1 VTTVASRRLASGLRT
16 RWLAGAGESLLVP
29 IVIVMIG
36 VYLAFSTPYFLTINN
51 LSNVL
56 LQSVILGI
64 VAFGST
70 FVILAGELD
79 LSVSAGVALV
89 SVIAATVMVSTG
101 SIVWGFAAGLAV
113 GLVLGVLNGLLVT
126 KLKVPSFIA
135 TFATLIISHGIA
147 LDITDGGTV
156 FGLPEGVAT
165 IANTTFIGFRVLI
178 WWMIAVFAVLLYI
191 ERRTILGVQVLAV
204 GNNREAS
211 RLSGIPVDRVHMW
224 TFLISGLTVA
234 VAGLALTTRVQSGQP
249 NAVEL
254 LNLEAVA
261 AIVVGGTSLF
271 GGRGSVVRTLWGV
284 LLLVLINNGM
294 DLQNIDP
301 DWKQIATGV
310 VLIIALGSDY
320 VRRRIAARRAAAELK
335 REAPTVSTSHRA
347 DPERTQEKDR

>member
-1 VTTVASRRLASGLRT
+1 VIVTAATRGGRLRGVRMT
-16 RWLAGAGESLLVP
+16 RVTGGGDTLLVP
-29 IVIVMIG
+29 VVILVIG
-36 VYLAFSTPYFLTINN
+36 VYLTFASPFFLTATN
-51 LSNVL
+51 LTNVL

-89 SVIAATVMVSTG
+89 SVLAATVMVATG
-101 SIVWGFAAGLAV
+101 SIFWGLLAGLATGSV
-113 GLVLGVLNGLLVT
+113 LGLVNGLLVT

-135 TFATLIISHGIA
+135 TFATLIIAHGIA

-156 FGLPEGVAT
+156 FGLPDNVGL
-165 IANTTFIGFRVLI
+165 IANTTFLGLRMLI
-178 WWMIAVFAVLLYI
+178 WWMAVVFLVLLYL
-191 ERRTILGVQVLAV
+191 ERKTVFGLQVLAV
-204 GNNREAS
+204 GGNREAS
-211 RLSGIPVDRVHMW
+211 RLSGIAVDRIHLS

-234 VAGLALTTRVQSGQP
+234 IAGLALTARVRSGQP
-249 NAVEL
+249 NAAEL

-271 GGRGSVVRTLWGV
+271 GGRGSVVNTWWGV

-294 DLQNIDP
+294 DLQNLDP

-310 VLIIALGSDY
+310 VLVVALGSDY
-320 VRRRIAARRAAAELK
+320 VRRRIGERRATAELRRAAAV
-335 REAPTVSTSHRA
+335 T
-347 DPERTQEKDR
+347 